1 MTEGSPGP
9 STDRHNEPV
18 VDPTANVLLLVEAA
32 VKRIDDIAELRA
44 KQESHI
50 ADLRAD
56 YDQKLRIKEAER
68 IDAIR
73 AVDVSNVQRAAD
85 VVATQAETLR
95 KQVTDTATA
104 FAVSLS
110 AALQPIL
117 KDIADLRQVQYETA
131 GGKAQ
136 TVETREVTSGHISTT
151 GLIVASVIGFIG
163 LILTAVSIVV
173 GIYFATH

>member
-1 MTEGSPGP
+1 MAENTTEVPT
-9 STDRHNEPV
+9 STKPV
-18 VDPTANVLLLVEAA
+18 PVDPTRNVLDLVEAA
-32 VKRIDDIAELRA
+32 VRRLDDIAELRA
-44 KQESHI
+44 E
-50 ADLRAD
+50 
-56 YDQKLRIKEAER
+56 YDIRISALHDRYEDKLQRKEAER

-136 TVETREVTSGHISTT
+136 TVETREVGGSRGAWMAVAIAAFFGLT
-151 GLIVASVIGFIG
+151 GLLVGVASIVIV
-163 LILTAVSIVV
+163 LIR
-173 GIYFATH
+173 

>member
-1 MTEGSPGP
+1 MEEQRGLGVDSQGG
-9 STDRHNEPV
+9 PV
-18 VDPTANVLLLVEAA
+18 VDPTQNVLDLVNAA
-32 VKRIDDIAELRA
+32 VARLNDLRDTDKDHYKEIATLRA
-44 KQESHI
+44 E
-50 ADLRAD
+50 
-56 YDQKLRIKEAER
+56 YDEKLRQKEAER

-136 TVETREVTSGHISTT
+136 TVETREVHTARTPWFGIA
-151 GLIVASVIGFIG
+151 IASVIGLVG
-163 LILTAVSIVV
+163 LLLSATAI
-173 GIYFATH
+173 IITLYLK

>member
-1 MTEGSPGP
+1 MMTNEGPA
-9 STDRHNEPV
+9 TNRQNEPV
-18 VDPTANVLLLVEAA
+18 IDPTLNVKEKVADA
-32 VKRIDDIAELRA
+32 VARLDDMAELRA
-44 KQESHI
+44 RYDERI
-50 ADLRAD
+50 TNLRAD
-56 YDQKLRIKEAER
+56 YEAKLQVKEAER

-85 VVATQAETLR
+85 VVAVQAETLR

-110 AALQPIL
+110 AALEPIL

-136 TVETREVTSGHISTT
+136 TVETREVSGSHVSLLSIVIATVFGLTT
-151 GLIVASVIGFIG
+151 LVLGV
-163 LILTAVSIVV
+163 VSIALTVYV
-173 GIYFATH
+173 INH